1 MKWIA
6 LIIVLIIVC
15 MGLAT
20 IYGKFRWQLDTDNLR
35 AKLGSGQRIIKP
47 QIYDQKEIEGL
58 PAPVQRFFR
67 TVFKDGQPIASAV
80 KFTHQGE
87 FNMGEKKAKWSPFTS
102 TQLVVTQRPGFDW
115 DARIQ
120 MAPGLKIFRF
130 NTEGSIDT
138 IRAEARYRTVGDTLV
153 RMPWECRLCGYTVR
167 NGMQIPLE
175 GEVAW
180 QPPEGAWPYWRG
192 RITEINHEF
201 APPTGGRFGQ

>member
-1 MKWIA
+1 MMWMKWIA
-6 LIIVLIIVC
+6 LFCILVVVC
-15 MGLAT
+15 IGLAT

-47 QIYDQKEIEGL
+47 QIYDQKEIEDL

-102 TQLVVTQRPGFDW
+102 TQFVITQRPGFDW

-130 NTEGSIDT
+130 NTEGLIST
-138 IRAEARYRTVGDTLV
+138 IRAEARYRTVWRHSGANAVGMSVV
-153 RMPWECRLCGYTVR
+153 RIYGSQWDAD
-167 NGMQIPLE
+167 PL
-175 GEVAW
+175 
-180 QPPEGAWPYWRG
+180 RG
-192 RITEINHEF
+192 RSSMAT
-201 APPTGGRFGQ
+201 PGRRLAVLERADYRD